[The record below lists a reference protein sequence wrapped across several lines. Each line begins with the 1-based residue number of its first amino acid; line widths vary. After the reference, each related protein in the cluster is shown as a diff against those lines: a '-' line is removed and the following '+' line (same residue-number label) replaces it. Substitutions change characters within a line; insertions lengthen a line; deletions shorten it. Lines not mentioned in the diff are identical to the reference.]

1 MKKVLIGVLLLLCV
15 GVFSADLQVT
25 PYCTDAIT
33 YARINKINVILWF
46 IDDNDATY
54 KMRDE
59 ILLNGQLI
67 AATEDV
73 MWVIVDNSFEEN
85 RIISQVFGVTEFPTI
100 MCIDKDGYELY
111 GSRLSYGLLD
121 RNILISDALLMS
133 LVANDV
139 IDWEVGDTW
148 YDDRYVYN
156 DLDIVEYTYWNNK
169 PQYDYA
175 SDYYY
180 DKKVSPYS
188 GNTYDSVNLL
198 AALLFLYQL
207 YPYMEPVRSDYH
219 TYSDRVIKVYRSY
232 NNPPRKVLKFDDRPN
247 PFVFWGYDGYHRD
260 NIIHTLVE
268 FERIRPPAPPRRIH
282 TFSERMAQERRTLRE
297 EEKMNPLKIDYK
309 RSPFYK
315 KDLTDKRYYGP
326 EREDIRYRTTPQRV
340 EIEKRERDHSQTIIK
355 DRRPIER
362 VTPRKDDERYS
373 WEPSKPNN
381 PPTRD
386 RREVRKPDR
395 GVQRTD
401 EGRGVSPVKRTD
413 EGSHVKR
420 YDTNKP
426 STRGVTP
433 KRETKKEEKRDSK
446 KEERSSRKRK

>member
-1 MKKVLIGVLLLLCV
+1 MKKILIGVLLLLCV

-139 IDWEVGDTW
+139 IDWEIGDTW

-219 TYSDRVIKVYRSY
+219 TYHDRVIKVYRSY
-232 NNPPRKVLKFDDRPN
+232 NNPPRRVLKFDDRPN
-247 PFVFWGYDGYHRD
+247 PFVFWGYDSHHRD

-268 FERIRPPAPPRRIH
+268 FERIKPPKKPRRIH
-282 TFSERMAQERRTLRE
+282 TFSERMAQERRPLFE

-326 EREDIRYRTTPQRV
+326 QRDDTRYHATPKRI
-340 EIEKRERDHSQTIIK
+340 EIEKKDKDHTQTIIK
-355 DRRPIER
+355 DRRPVER
-362 VTPRKDDERYS
+362 VTPRKDDERYT
-373 WEPSKPNN
+373 WERPRQDTKLTHDRID
-381 PPTRD
+381 TRKTD
-386 RREVRKPDR
+386 T
-395 GVQRTD
+395 GVKRMDQ
-401 EGRGVSPVKRTD
+401 GSGVSPVKRTD

-426 STRGVTP
+426 STKTTTT
-433 KRETKKEEKRDSK
+433 KRETRKEEKKSK
-446 KEERSSRKRK
+446 REERSTHKRK